1 MIDFVT
7 HLKDAVSNGDLAIG
21 TSKAGDWFVLLSSQ
35 DLKDLSQKL
44 ENVKSDIQA
53 DVDSISML
61 VFLLCHL
68 EGFNLFEKYK
78 EDITESIANFD
89 AMLNLEIL
97 KRSGHVRIYSKLSF
111 LEDCQVEMLKPPH
124 FGH

>member
-1 MIDFVT
+1 
-7 HLKDAVSNGDLAIG
+7 
-21 TSKAGDWFVLLSSQ
+21 
-35 DLKDLSQKL
+35 
-44 ENVKSDIQA
+44 
-53 DVDSISML
+53 ML

-78 EDITESIANFD
+78 NDITESVANFD

-97 KRSGHVRIYSKLSF
+97 KRAGHVRIYSKLSF

-124 FGH
+124 SGH